1 MVSPAQFCHVVFRTH
16 HFEEMVDWYLNALE
30 AKASHRNDKY
40 CFMTYDQE
48 HHRVA
53 IINLGPAPE
62 GSDGRVPKGGP
73 GVAHVAYA
81 WNNIDE
87 LIHTYKR
94 LKAKGILPV
103 RPIRHGITLSMYY
116 DDPDGNNLE
125 FQIDVLDAEL
135 ANEYMATPAFA
146 ANPPGELFD
155 PEELVARY
163 ESGEPF
169 DDLIF
174 RSDQPEAKGTRYRRG
189 GKESLPVRSMALA

>member
-1 MVSPAQFCHVVFRTH
+1 MVSPSNFCHVVFRTH
-16 HFEEMVDWYLNALE
+16 NFEPMVEWYLNALE
-30 AKASHRNDKY
+30 AKASHRNDHY
-40 CFMTYDQE
+40 CFMTYDEE

-53 IINLGPAPE
+53 IVNLGDAPE
-62 GSDGRVPKGGP
+62 DSDGKVPKGGP

-87 LIHTYKR
+87 LIHIYNR
-94 LKAKGILPV
+94 LRAKGILPV

-125 FQIDVLDAEL
+125 FQVNVLDAAL

-146 ANPPGELFD
+146 ANPPGEMFD

-163 ESGEPF
+163 EPGEPC

-174 RSDQPEAKGTRYRRG
+174 RSDQPEANGKRFRRG
-189 GKESLPVRSMALA
+189 GTESLPVRSMAMA